1 MDHQN
6 LEEYEAA
13 SELLKLLAHPVRL
26 CIVHGLW
33 QHGGCNVSHMQECLG
48 IPQSTISQHLAKLR
62 AAGILSG
69 TRSGLEIHYVLC
81 NKTVERL
88 LPALFVGES
97 GRKNC
102 K

>member
-1 MDHQN
+1 MGHQN

-69 TRSGLEIHYVLC
+69 TRNGLEIRYTLC
-81 NKTVERL
+81 NKIVERL
-88 LPALFVGES
+88 LPALFEGES
-97 GRKNC
+97 GHGL
-102 K
+102 